1 MAVGT
6 WRIDLITHGAGIEG
20 ASMLRLACDVGG
32 TFTDLV
38 KASRGEL
45 RLFKAATTPHDPVD
59 GVLAT
64 VRLAAEDAELDERA
78 FLASIDVFVHA
89 TTRGVNAILTG
100 GTARTAFLT
109 TEGHRDI
116 LLLREGGRLDPYDN
130 RQTFPRPYVP
140 RALTFEV
147 PERIG
152 AAGEVVRPL
161 DEEALVG
168 IIRQL
173 AAANVEAVGVC
184 LLWSIA
190 NPIHEQRIGELLATH
205 LPGIPVTLSHKLN
218 PILREYRRA
227 SATCIDASLKPLM
240 GQYLRGLASRLKDAG
255 FAGRLLM
262 VTSQGGVI
270 GANEAAEAPIRAL
283 NSGPAM
289 APVAGLHVAAE
300 DATSGDAIVADTGGT
315 SFDVSLVRSGRIPW
329 TSETW
334 LGARFTGHMTGFPS
348 VDVKS
353 IGAGGGSIVH
363 LDSAGLLHVGPASAG
378 SDPGPACYGRGGAD
392 PTVTD
397 CALVLGILDAD
408 NFLGGRVRLDLE
420 RARTSLDRVA
430 RALGLSVE
438 ATALS
443 ALDILTQNMLGAIEE
458 ITVKQGIDPSRTVLI
473 AGGGAAGFNAAAIG
487 RRLDCRAT
495 LFPEG
500 GAALSANGAMLSDLV
515 FSDARVHYVRSDA
528 ADPAAAPKVL
538 DALQASATAFLANSG
553 ATDSRVDYWV
563 EARYPQQTWEIE
575 VTLPWPNPDG
585 TVDLASLVGAFHTA
599 HKALYAVSDP
609 ASPVEF
615 ITWRVRAGAR
625 LGGTEDARFRFPS
638 AKASKSPRRVFL
650 PKSGW
655 TDVPLYRLDAVPS
668 DPPASGPAVIESGF
682 TTIFVPKGSRA
693 RRLPSGTIEVLS

>member
-1 MAVGT
+1 
-6 WRIDLITHGAGIEG
+6 
-20 ASMLRLACDVGG
+20 MLRLACDVGG

-38 KASRGEL
+38 TASEGEL
-45 RLFKAATTPHDPVD
+45 RLFKAATTPQDPVD
-59 GVLAT
+59 GVLAA
-64 VRLAAEDAELDERA
+64 VRIAAEDAGLDERA
-78 FLASIDVFVHA
+78 FLALVDVFVHA

-152 AAGEVVRPL
+152 AAGEIVRPL
-161 DEEALVG
+161 DEEALVR
-168 IIRQL
+168 IVRQL
-173 AAANVEAVGVC
+173 AAAKVEAVGVC

-190 NPIHEQRIGELLATH
+190 NPAHELRIGELLAAH
-205 LPGIPVTLSHKLN
+205 LPGVPVTLSHQLN

-240 GQYLRGLASRLKDAG
+240 GQYLRGLAARLRDAG

-270 GANEAAEAPIRAL
+270 SAEEAAEAPIRAL

-300 DATSGDAIVADTGGT
+300 DAASGDAIIADTGGT
-315 SFDVSLVRSGRIPW
+315 SFDVSLVRGGRIPW

-378 SDPGPACYGRGGAD
+378 SDPGPTCYRRGGTK

-397 CALVLGILDAD
+397 CALILGILDAG
-408 NFLGGRVRLDLE
+408 NFLGGRVRLDPE
-420 RARTSLDRVA
+420 RARASLAPVA
-430 RALGLSVE
+430 RTLGLGVE
-438 ATALS
+438 DAALA

-458 ITVKQGIDPSRTVLI
+458 ITVKQGIDPGRTVLI
-473 AGGGAAGFNAAAIG
+473 AGGGAAGFNGVAIG
-487 RRLDCRAT
+487 RRLGCEAT

-515 FSDARVHYVRSDA
+515 FSDARVHYIRSDA
-528 ADPAAAPKVL
+528 ADSGAAPKIL
-538 DALQASATAFLANSG
+538 EALQASATTFLTASG
-553 ATDSRVDYWV
+553 AAQSRVDYWV

-575 VTLPWPNPDG
+575 VSLPWPNTEG
-585 TVDLASLVGAFHTA
+585 AVDLASLVSAFHAA
-599 HKALYAVSDP
+599 HKSLYAVSDP

-615 ITWRVRAGAR
+615 ITWRVRAAAQ
-625 LGGTEDARFRFPS
+625 LGGLDKARFRFPP
-638 AKASKSPRRVFL
+638 SKSAGARRRVFL
-650 PKSGW
+650 PKGGW

-668 DPPASGPAVIESGF
+668 DPPAPGPAVIESGF
-682 TTIFVPKGSRA
+682 TTILVPAGGRA
-693 RRLPSGTIEVLS
+693 RRLPSGTIEVRS